1 MTHPQSSLLSFRLC
15 CIVFLTFSI
24 ARAQRIDDK
33 PTTQVRH
40 RSYQAHNRSQKAK
53 SDRIFVI
60 AIWRDGA
67 ARVAAPIVRTR
78 DQSEQLGSHG
88 LGMIS
93 DFNRPSLHYSPP
105 PTSTSPVQLPSLVCA
120 GGTRP
125 TWSPDSLL
133 GISDGGGAPESVAK
147 GTTNLTL
154 HTRGDWGQPLHDYTA
169 HRDIPIVVVLG
180 LQFGNSS

>member
-1 MTHPQSSLLSFRLC
+1 MTPEETLTEGIASLIAMLELMFTSKSGYYHRLLMVH
-15 CIVFLTFSI
+15 CIV
-24 ARAQRIDDK
+24 Q
-33 PTTQVRH
+33 
-40 RSYQAHNRSQKAK
+40 
-53 SDRIFVI
+53 
-60 AIWRDGA
+60 
-67 ARVAAPIVRTR
+67 
-78 DQSEQLGSHG
+78 
-88 LGMIS
+88 
-93 DFNRPSLHYSPP
+93 
-105 PTSTSPVQLPSLVCA
+105 
-120 GGTRP
+120 P